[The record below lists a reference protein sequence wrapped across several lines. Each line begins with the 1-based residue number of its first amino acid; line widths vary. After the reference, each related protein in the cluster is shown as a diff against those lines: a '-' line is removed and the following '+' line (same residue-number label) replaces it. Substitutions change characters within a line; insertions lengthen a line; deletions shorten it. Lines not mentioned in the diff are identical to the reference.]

1 MAMTTDPVCGMRF
14 DTEDAAAGTEHEGET
29 YFFCSQTCHDSFTAD
44 PAAYRTASEHG
55 LGEEVQNR
63 SRPAYEEH
71 GPSGSA
77 RHALPTTHPPGGAAT
92 HSDLTGHAEE
102 HARHPDAHD
111 THDAHAG
118 HGGHGAHDKHAGHSV
133 AMFRDRFWLS
143 VLLTVPILF
152 WSEMVQ
158 DWLGYAAPSFPL
170 ADRIPAIFGLIVF
183 VYGGAPFLKG
193 GVAEV
198 RDRAPGMM
206 LLISLAIVV
215 AFVSSLASEVG
226 LLDLE
231 FWWELALL
239 IDVMLLGHWQ
249 EMKALGQAS
258 GALEALA
265 ALLPDEA
272 EVLDESGPRVV
283 PVSDLRAGDLVLVR
297 SGARVSA
304 DGTIEEGTA
313 EFDESMITGESKP
326 VRRGPGDTVVAGTVA
341 TDSSVRVRVT
351 AVGEE
356 TALAGIQRLVAQA
369 QASRSRAQALA
380 DRAAA
385 ALFYVA
391 VAAGV
396 ATFAVWASLG
406 DVGEAVERSVTV
418 LVISCP
424 HALGLAIPLVIALST
439 SVAARSGILVKDR
452 LALERMRIV
461 DTVLFDKTGTL
472 TVGRP
477 AVRDVVGVG
486 IEPDEVLRL
495 AAAVESD
502 SEHPLARA
510 IVRAAPSDRPLPTAS
525 DFRSLTGRGVQATID
540 GSSVEVG
547 GPALLR
553 ERGVD
558 DPPEIREELEK
569 WRQRGA
575 SVLLVLR
582 DQKVVGALA
591 LEDEVRAESV
601 EAIRQLHDMG
611 VRVVMLTGDARQVA
625 EAVAEDVGLDE
636 VIAEV
641 LPEDKDAAVTQL
653 RQQGYQVAMVG
664 DGVNDAP
671 ALARADVGI
680 AIGAG
685 TDVAIES
692 AGVVLASDDPRGVVS
707 VRRLS
712 ETSYRKMV
720 QNLGWALGYNVVAI
734 PLAAGVFA
742 WAGISFPPAVGAVAM
757 SLSTI
762 VVAFNA
768 MLLRNVDLGP
778 RGSHREDAD
787 ERRASRTG
795 TPVPG

>member
-1 MAMTTDPVCGMRF
+1 MTMATDPVCGMRI
-14 DTEDAAAGTEHEGET
+14 DTEDAAASTEHEGET
-29 YFFCSQTCHDSFTAD
+29 YLFCSQTCHDAFTAN
-44 PAAYRTASEHG
+44 PAAYARKSRHG
-55 LGEEVQNR
+55 RGEEAQIG
-63 SRPAYEEH
+63 SRPAQEEH
-71 GPSGSA
+71 GPSRSA
-77 RHALPTTHPPGGAAT
+77 GHASVHDLHTTHPQGGTAT
-92 HSDLTGHAEE
+92 QGHHTGHVEGNAQQ
-102 HARHPDAHD
+102 PKAHD
-111 THDAHAG
+111 SHAG
-118 HGGHGAHDKHAGHSV
+118 HAGHDKHAGHGV

-143 VLLTVPILF
+143 VLLTVPILV

-158 DWLGYAAPSFPL
+158 DWLGYRAPSFPL
-170 ADRIPAIFGLIVF
+170 AERIPAIVGVIVF

-206 LLISLAIVV
+206 MLISLAIVV
-215 AFVSSLASEVG
+215 AFVSSVASEAG

-272 EVLDESGPRVV
+272 EVLDGSEPRIV
-283 PVSDLRAGDLVLVR
+283 PLSDLRVEDLVLVR
-297 SGARVSA
+297 SGARVPA

-326 VRRGPGDTVVAGTVA
+326 VRRGPGETVVAGTVA
-341 TDSSVRVRVT
+341 TDNAIRIRVT

-385 ALFYVA
+385 ALFYIA

-396 ATFAVWASLG
+396 ATFAAWASLG

-439 SVAARSGILVKDR
+439 SVAARSGILVTDR
-452 LALERMRIV
+452 LALERMRTV

-477 AVRDVVGVG
+477 AVLDVVGVG

-510 IVRAAPSDRPLPTAS
+510 IVRAAPSDRPLPSVS
-525 DFRSLTGRGVQATID
+525 DFRSLTGRGVRATID

-547 GPALLR
+547 GSALLR

-591 LEDEVRAESV
+591 LEDEVRAESA
-601 EAIRQLHDMG
+601 EAIRRLHDMG
-611 VRVVMLTGDARQVA
+611 VRVVMLTGDARRVA
-625 EAVAEDVGLDE
+625 EAVAEHVGVDE

-641 LPEDKDAAVTQL
+641 LPKDKDAAVTQL

-762 VVAFNA
+762 GVAFNA

-778 RGSHREDAD
+778 RRSHREDVD
-787 ERRASRTG
+787 QRRHSRTG
-795 TPVPG
+795 RPVDV